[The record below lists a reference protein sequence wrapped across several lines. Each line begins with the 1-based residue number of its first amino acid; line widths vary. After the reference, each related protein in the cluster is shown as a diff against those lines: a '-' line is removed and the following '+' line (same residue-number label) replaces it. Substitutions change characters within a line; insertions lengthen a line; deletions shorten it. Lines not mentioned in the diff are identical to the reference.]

1 MKDIKNVDTRLRYDI
16 SPNHREIVASIVL
29 QELHNLFR
37 VEDEDWMKRRI
48 NKYMHQCLTN
58 INKRIPMKLFQPEEL
73 YVHCRVPHNIHYKQ
87 MYQPY
92 LLLGLLLE
100 SLNDK
105 NEGVWMWENGKII
118 YREDKDYE
126 APIE

>member
-1 MKDIKNVDTRLRYDI
+1 MNDIKQVDTRLRYDI
-16 SPNHREIVASIVL
+16 SPNHREIVASVVL

-37 VEDEDWMKRRI
+37 VEDEEWMKRRI
-48 NKYMHQCLTN
+48 TKYMHQCLTN

-73 YVHCRVPHNIHYKQ
+73 YVHCRVPQRIHYKQ

-105 NEGVWMWENGKII
+105 NEGVWMWENGEII
-118 YREDKDYE
+118 YRENEDYE
-126 APIE
+126 VPRR